1 MNFVDILI
9 EYSPFFSHIMVIGL
23 LAGMTLGLIMFVIG
37 YVLFRFIG
45 VLRNSI

>member
-1 MNFVDILI
+1 MNIGVLI
-9 EYSPFFSHIMVIGL
+9 DYSPLYARIMVIGL